1 MTSEKL
7 LESIRKD
14 LKSIIHFTAEE
25 HQEITKQT
33 TAIDIQTAANNNKTV
48 LFLDLKQRK
57 EDGAKTHSLGIEILG
72 ENIQVHHQKFVVT
85 QYFLDDI
92 YKRIS
97 RLAKHI
103 ETLSHVI
110 EGQVPKQK
118 EETHEHHANC
128 GC

>member
-1 MTSEKL
+1 MTSENL
-7 LESIRKD
+7 LDSIRKD

-25 HQEITKQT
+25 HQEITRQT
-33 TAIDIQTAANNNKTV
+33 MAIDIQTTANNTKTV
-48 LFLDLKQRK
+48 LFLDLKKRK
-57 EDGAKTHSLGIEILG
+57 PDGAQTHSLGIEILG
-72 ENIQVHHQKFVVT
+72 ENIQVHHQKFVAT

-103 ETLSHVI
+103 ETLSYVI
-110 EGQVPKQK
+110 EGQTPKRK
-118 EETHEHHANC
+118 GETHEHHASC